1 MNNNYLI
8 TGLLVILSL
17 GIGYTLGNNQETA
30 TEPAISITT
39 SASENTSSMTMEEM
53 MNGMMAGL
61 EGKKGDDFDKA
72 FLEEM
77 IMHHEGAVLMAEAAL
92 DDAKHKE
99 IITLAEVI
107 ISAQTTEIDMMKE
120 WYTTWY
126 GNEMSDNMM
135 HMMH

>member
-53 MNGMMAGL
+53 MDDMMAGL